1 MKKSAIFY
9 KNENFFALKIVWPT
23 IKDFDIRFKPSDI
36 IKTLTLN
43 FYWPVFPSGV
53 VQKAKLK
60 VETNGL
66 KKNYPWF
73 FF

>member
-23 IKDFDIRFKPSDI
+23 IKDFDMWFKPSDI

-43 FYWPVFPSGV
+43 FYWPGV
-53 VQKAKLK
+53 VQKVMIWQTKQSLK
-60 VETNGL
+60 
-66 KKNYPWF
+66 
-73 FF
+73 

>member
-23 IKDFDIRFKPSDI
+23 IKDFDIWFKPSDI

-53 VQKAKLK
+53 VQKVMIWQTKQSLK
-60 VETNGL
+60 
-66 KKNYPWF
+66 
-73 FF
+73 